1 MAYRLILWAA
11 ALALLAGPAQ
21 AMPPV
26 VAALGVAA
34 GGWMAGLTATAIMG
48 QAALAAVLTG
58 IQMAMAKKPKAKT
71 RDEITLNR
79 IQPVTTGRILYGER
93 MLGGSIV
100 ARATTEAGGKPHRR
114 YHSIMPLACHEIDGA
129 VEIWLGET
137 LVWTEAQYRR
147 DEAAGTGDPYHW
159 GQVGSDYRGRVR
171 LRVHNGGEDQAAE
184 ARYVAA
190 AREWT
195 EAHRLR
201 GVAYVYFEADYD
213 RDLFPSGAPQ
223 IRVRARG
230 KRVLDPRD
238 GQVKYSTNPALC
250 LRDYMLTPQLRGGP
264 GWRPGDLDEDTILA
278 LANLAEE
285 QVPLASGRTE
295 NRYAFNG
302 VLETEATAAENL
314 NDLSSS
320 WGGWWTCERGR
331 LTVGGAAWEEP
342 AFTVTEDMLV
352 GGIQVTARKPFEE
365 QFNTVKAQ
373 YADPENEHVVTDLP
387 VLDSATYIAAD
398 NGEPLVLDMGELPGE
413 TGFARGQR
421 LMKLAL
427 LKGRRQKQVT
437 LPCSLAA
444 WPVRLG
450 DNIRVSLPRRGW
462 TAKTFEV
469 TGRTVHIGEDG
480 VRVTLSCIETG
491 PAIFDWRTS
500 EEMPKPAGGVPTLPS
515 PTAKPVVSAPTMT
528 EELYETRGGG
538 GVKTRVRLAATTD
551 NPFVDTWQFA
561 WRPVSAPE
569 PTLRGLTD
577 TPEDMID
584 DVAPGP
590 YAFGVRGRNARGIWS
605 DWAWAGAAAVQ
616 GENAPPGAITG
627 LSVQASGG
635 AVAMLRWDRHPSL
648 DVRQGGRIE
657 FRHATA
663 QAGASWQSSTGI
675 GKSVSGGVTEA
686 TLPLKSG
693 TYLARPYDAM
703 GTPGP
708 VSGIAVRAA
717 SIIPTTTV
725 ATLAEAPD
733 FAGAAEGCHAAGGVL
748 AMAPGETR
756 ARYAFA
762 GRIDLG
768 AVQPVRLISDIE
780 LLISEARD
788 LFWQPSG
795 TAMWTP
801 PDARLWLGST
811 DAYGDVDLQVS
822 VTDDAPDTARWG
834 PWQSFDAADFS
845 GRAFRFRAVL
855 SVESP
860 DYTIGIT
867 GLTVTALQ
875 AA

>member
-1 MAYRLILWAA
+1 MAYRLILP
-11 ALALLAGPAQ
+11 ALLILLAGPAH

-58 IQMAMAKKPKAKT
+58 IQMAMAKKPQAKT

-147 DEAAGTGDPYHW
+147 DEAAGSGDPYHW
-159 GQVGSDYRGRVR
+159 GQVGSDYKGRVR
-171 LRVHNGGEDQAAE
+171 LCVHNGGEDQAAE

-223 IRVRARG
+223 IRVRCRG
-230 KRVLDPRD
+230 KRVYDPRD

-295 NRYAFNG
+295 DRYAFNG

-822 VTDDAPDTARWG
+822 VTDDAPDAARWG
-834 PWQSFDAADFS
+834 PWQSFDAADYS

-855 SVESP
+855 GVESP

>member
-1 MAYRLILWAA
+1 
-11 ALALLAGPAQ
+11 
-21 AMPPV
+21 
-26 VAALGVAA
+26 
-34 GGWMAGLTATAIMG
+34 
-48 QAALAAVLTG
+48 
-58 IQMAMAKKPKAKT
+58 
-71 RDEITLNR
+71 
-79 IQPVTTGRILYGER
+79 
-93 MLGGSIV
+93 
-100 ARATTEAGGKPHRR
+100 
-114 YHSIMPLACHEIDGA
+114 
-129 VEIWLGET
+129 
-137 LVWTEAQYRR
+137 
-147 DEAAGTGDPYHW
+147 
-159 GQVGSDYRGRVR
+159 
-171 LRVHNGGEDQAAE
+171 VHNGGEDQAAE

-223 IRVRARG
+223 IRVRCRG
-230 KRVLDPRD
+230 KRVFDPRD

-285 QVPLASGRTE
+285 QVPLASGKTE

-500 EEMPKPAGGVPTLPS
+500 EETPKPAGGVPTLPS
-515 PTAKPVVSAPTMT
+515 PTAKPVVSAPTMA

-538 GVKTRVRLAATTD
+538 GVKTRVRLSATTD
-551 NPFVDTWQFA
+551 NPFVETWQFA

-605 DWAWAGAAAVQ
+605 DWAWAGATAVQ

-733 FAGAAEGCHAAGGVL
+733 FAGTATGCSAAGGVL

-822 VTDDAPDTARWG
+822 VTDDAPTAAPDTARWG

>member
-1 MAYRLILWAA
+1 

-26 VAALGVAA
+26 VAALGAAA

-223 IRVRARG
+223 IRVRCRG
-230 KRVLDPRD
+230 KRVYDPRD

-302 VLETEATAAENL
+302 VLETEATAAANL

-342 AFTVTEDMLV
+342 AFTVTEDMLT

-551 NPFVDTWQFA
+551 NPFIDAWQFA

-605 DWAWAGAAAVQ
+605 ESARPRARRCAATRIWRAPVPGSSPRPRPAGCGTARPASPTAAASPISRGPRHDGRAPLPGAACTAQ
-616 GENAPPGAITG
+616 PPGDAGSRGSGMG
-627 LSVQASGG
+627 LRHRMRA
-635 AVAMLRWDRHPSL
+635 ARPRRDR
-648 DVRQGGRIE
+648 GGR
-657 FRHATA
+657 RHRLAPLRHGIRGPRTRP
-663 QAGASWQSSTGI
+663 AGHPGRHQPRP
-675 GKSVSGGVTEA
+675 
-686 TLPLKSG
+686 LPP
-693 TYLARPYDAM
+693 A
-703 GTPGP
+703 
-708 VSGIAVRAA
+708 
-717 SIIPTTTV
+717 
-725 ATLAEAPD
+725 
-733 FAGAAEGCHAAGGVL
+733 
-748 AMAPGETR
+748 
-756 ARYAFA
+756 
-762 GRIDLG
+762 
-768 AVQPVRLISDIE
+768 
-780 LLISEARD
+780 
-788 LFWQPSG
+788 
-795 TAMWTP
+795 
-801 PDARLWLGST
+801 
-811 DAYGDVDLQVS
+811 
-822 VTDDAPDTARWG
+822 
-834 PWQSFDAADFS
+834 
-845 GRAFRFRAVL
+845 
-855 SVESP
+855 
-860 DYTIGIT
+860 
-867 GLTVTALQ
+867 
-875 AA
+875 